1 MFRTN
6 RNGVPIPMRHAP
18 IALATALMLLALP
31 GCDASS
37 GPSFNMSSR
46 PGAPGD
52 SLTIRRV
59 MGDNAS
65 IERVDDD
72 TALGW
77 IGPEAPRTTLGN
89 PDDAQRGIPD
99 YRPVPRPDLENGGR
113 RLPPRGSATPP
124 PASPITEQRI
134 PGPDRVDA
142 FAPSPA
148 ITRAAEP
155 NRGGRVIAV
164 PGGPPAVLG
173 IGSGG
178 QTPYTRAGMPGGV
191 AVDNGTG
198 AVTLLGSDG
207 SIHVVPR

>member
-1 MFRTN
+1 
-6 RNGVPIPMRHAP
+6 MRHAP
-18 IALATALMLLALP
+18 IPFAVLALLLVLP

-46 PGAPGD
+46 PSAPGD

-59 MGDNAS
+59 MGDTAS

-89 PDDAQRGIPD
+89 PDDAVRGIPD
-99 YRPVPRPDLENGGR
+99 YRPVPRPSLENEGR
-113 RLPPRGSATPP
+113 PRPLPSRGSATPP
-124 PASPITEQRI
+124 PSSSITEQRI
-134 PGPDRVDA
+134 PGPNRVDA

-148 ITRAAEP
+148 IPGTPDRNRA
-155 NRGGRVIAV
+155 GQVIAV

-173 IGSGG
+173 AGSGG

-191 AVDNGTG
+191 AVDNGAG

-207 SIHVVPR
+207 SIRVVPR